1 MLAIAAII
9 LPVFLIVGSG
19 YAAVRLFGFTD
30 TVIDG
35 VMTYAIRFA
44 VPILLFRAVYTLD
57 LGQAFDWRL
66 LLAFYGGALFSYVT
80 AILLARHVWRR
91 TPGESAAI
99 GFCALFSNTL
109 MLGLA
114 VLERSYGA
122 ASLPYGFMILS
133 VHSPTVYFIGIV
145 VMEFARRDGAGPVET
160 LTRATRAMLGNNLMV
175 GVGLGFAFNLSGLT
189 LPEPLVAAVD
199 QIAASALP
207 ASLFAMGGALTRY
220 SLRAD
225 IGVAAMVA
233 GLSLFVHPLVAAG
246 VATWLELPTDMARA
260 AVVLAAMPTG
270 MNGYLFAAQYRRAEG
285 AAASS
290 VLLGTAASV
299 LTASFWLAALGLL
312 YPE

>member
-19 YAAVRLFGFTD
+19 YAAVRVFRFTD
-30 TVIDG
+30 AVIDG
-35 VMTYAIRFA
+35 VMTYSIRFA
-44 VPILLFRAVYTLD
+44 VPVLLFRAVYTLD

-66 LLAFYGGALFSYVT
+66 LLSFYGAALISYVT
-80 AILLARHVWRR
+80 AILLARHVWGRR
-91 TPGESAAI
+91 PGESAAI

-122 ASLPYGFMILS
+122 ASLPYGFMILAL
-133 VHSPTVYFIGIV
+133 HSPSVYFVGIV
-145 VMEFARRDGAGPVET
+145 VMEFARRDGAGLGET
-160 LTRATRAMLGNNLMV
+160 LRRATRAMLGNNLMV
-175 GVGLGFAFNLSGLT
+175 GIGLGFAANLGGLA
-189 LPEPLVAAVD
+189 LPEPVMASID

-225 IGVAAMVA
+225 IGIASMVSALSLLAHPALAALIAA
-233 GLSLFVHPLVAAG
+233 GLG
-246 VATWLELPTDMARA
+246 LPTDMARA

-270 MNGYLFAAQYRRAEG
+270 MNGYLFAAMYNRAMG
-285 AAASS
+285 AAAST
-290 VLLGTAASV
+290 VLLATTLSV
-299 LTASFWLAALGLL
+299 FSIGLWLWWLGGMTG
-312 YPE
+312 

>member
-19 YAAVRLFGFTD
+19 YGAVRLFGFSEA
-30 TVIDG
+30 VIDG

-44 VPILLFRAVYTLD
+44 VPVLLFRAVYALD

-66 LLAFYGGALFSYVT
+66 LLAFYGGAFVAYAT
-80 AILLARHVWRR
+80 AILLARRVWRR
-91 TPGESAAI
+91 RPGEAAAI

-122 ASLPYGFMILS
+122 PSLPYGFMILAL
-133 VHSPTVYFIGIV
+133 HSPTVYFVGIV

-160 LTRATRAMLGNNLMV
+160 LRRATRAMLGNNLMV
-175 GVGLGFAFNLSGLT
+175 GIGIGFAFNLAGLT
-189 LPEPLVAAVD
+189 LPEPLLAAVD

-225 IGVAAMVA
+225 IGIAAMVA
-233 GLSLFVHPLVAAG
+233 SLSLLAHPAIAALI
-246 VATWLELPTDMARA
+246 ATGLALPTDMARA

-270 MNGYLFAAQYRRAEG
+270 MNGYLFAAMYNRAMG
-285 AAASS
+285 AAASA
-290 VLLGTAASV
+290 VLLATTLSV
-299 LTASFWLAALGLL
+299 FSIGFWLWWLGGV
-312 YPE
+312 PG